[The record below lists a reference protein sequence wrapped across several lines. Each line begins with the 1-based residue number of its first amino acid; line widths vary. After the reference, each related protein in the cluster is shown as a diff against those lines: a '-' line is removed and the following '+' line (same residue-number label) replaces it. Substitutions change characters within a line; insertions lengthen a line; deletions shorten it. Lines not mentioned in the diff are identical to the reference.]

1 MSTDSP
7 IAQAKDI
14 WDSKTYSQ
22 KVAPYV
28 PALTTRIVGML
39 DPREEDHILDLG
51 CGDGVLTSQIS
62 ALVSSIVG
70 IDASANM
77 ISAANANYSTSNST
91 YLTIDA
97 VSITCPKIQST
108 ITSHLSPSTTLQFT
122 KIFSNAALHWI
133 LRPLT
138 PDSTT
143 RDITPLVNFFRACY
157 DLLAPGG
164 TFVSESGAQGNVAE
178 VHTALISA
186 LIHRGV
192 PPAEARD
199 ASPWLFPSKGL
210 MSTALTRA
218 GFVVDHIE
226 TEHRPT
232 EAMEA
237 DIQSWV
243 RLFGAPFLDKLEEFV
258 NARDGGNGEKG
269 QQAREDAV
277 REVAEAVERVGR
289 RPEDGEF
296 VIGYVRLRFQARKPE

>member
-1 MSTDSP
+1 
-7 IAQAKDI
+7 
-14 WDSKTYSQ
+14 
-22 KVAPYV
+22 
-28 PALTTRIVGML
+28 
-39 DPREEDHILDLG
+39 
-51 CGDGVLTSQIS
+51 
-62 ALVSSIVG
+62 
-70 IDASANM
+70 M
-77 ISAANANYSTSNST
+77 ISAANADYSTPNST

-108 ITSHLSPSTTLQFT
+108 ITSHLPSSTTPQFT

-133 LRPLT
+133 LRSLT

-164 TFVSESGAQGNVAE
+164 TFVSESGGQGNVAE

-192 PPAEARD
+192 PPAEARA
-199 ASPWLFPSKGL
+199 ASPWLFPSTSL
-210 MSTALTRA
+210 ISTALTRA

-226 TEHRPT
+226 AEHRST

-237 DIQSWV
+237 DIRGWV
-243 RLFGAPFLDKLEEFV
+243 RLFGAPFLDKVEEFI
-258 NARDGGNGEKG
+258 NARDGGDGEKG
-269 QQAREDAV
+269 KQAREDV
-277 REVAEAVERVGR
+277 VQEVAEAVEGIGR
-289 RPEDGEF
+289 RPEDGGF

>member
-1 MSTDSP
+1 MSTDSTTTP
-7 IAQAKDI
+7 VAPTKDI
-14 WDSKTYSQ
+14 WDSETYSK

-62 ALVSSIVG
+62 TIVSSIVG

-77 ISAANANYSTSNST
+77 ISAANVNYSTHNST

-97 VSITCPKIQST
+97 VSITCPKIQSSLT
-108 ITSHLSPSTTLQFT
+108 AHLPSSTTPQFT

-138 PDSTT
+138 PDFTT

-157 DLLAPGG
+157 DLLTPGG
-164 TFVSESGAQGNVAE
+164 RFVSEFGAQGNVSE
-178 VHTALISA
+178 LHTALISA

-192 PPAEARD
+192 PPAEARA
-199 ASPWLFPSKGL
+199 ASPWLFASTGL

-218 GFVVDHIE
+218 GFVIEHIE

-237 DIQSWV
+237 DVQSWI
-243 RLFGAPFLDKLEEFV
+243 RLFGAPFLNKIEEF
-258 NARDGGNGEKG
+258 
-269 QQAREDAV
+269 QAREDAV
-277 REVAEAVERVGR
+277 REVAEAVEGVGR
-289 RPEDGEF
+289 RPEDGRF